1 VTAAGFGFLIASN
14 PEKKHLATIATNTGD
29 QSDAFGIL

>member
-14 PEKKHLATIATNTGD
+14 PEKKTPGNN
-29 QSDAFGIL
+29 SN

>member
-14 PEKKHLATIATNTGD
+14 PEKKTPGNNCN
-29 QSDAFGIL
+29 